1 MRKLYGFSILEL
13 LIAFT
18 IMSSSIISL
27 TALISTLREAV
38 VSSALEKGAFSIA
51 TEEINQEYKNDSQN
65 FLSVTSLSTT
75 TNGIYKQS
83 LTVQLNSDGVTK
95 DLTSIVQWKDDWNN
109 SHSIQVSAT
118 VSDLSEQPDTAECTF
133 DIKNALPPTDTELL
147 FKDLLPPSLSTT
159 THPISFVT
167 ISNSTFFAIS
177 SSTVNKTDP
186 DLFIFALATSTLPS
200 YMGSLDTSPT
210 TKQGISAVA
219 AAGSYIYVAN
229 SVKSNFAT
237 CKTSSSCAQ
246 LQVIDIHSESEPV
259 VLDNYQLATTS
270 LPYATGSGGQASA
283 KSVAYAS
290 GRVYL
295 GLTKSGSAQG
305 DEFNIIDVTTPTSP
319 QWLGGY
325 SIGRSVN
332 KIRIKGAYAYIATD
346 GPQEEVLVLNIS
358 DPTHISLVYSFNA
371 PGSSLYGYG
380 KDLDFAS
387 TSVVLGRSY
396 AQGSQ
401 DLFTLSANPQG
412 SFSTINS
419 EIAATSSNPISVIS
433 LLTHNESVY
442 VLTSADL
449 EFWRNISNGT
459 PTEVNSETLL
469 SSSSTATSLACNGN
483 NLYMSSVDGS
493 DESHLDIL
501 SLP

>member
-1 MRKLYGFSILEL
+1 
-13 LIAFT
+13 
-18 IMSSSIISL
+18 
-27 TALISTLREAV
+27 
-38 VSSALEKGAFSIA
+38 
-51 TEEINQEYKNDSQN
+51 
-65 FLSVTSLSTT
+65 
-75 TNGIYKQS
+75 
-83 LTVQLNSDGVTK
+83 
-95 DLTSIVQWKDDWNN
+95 
-109 SHSIQVSAT
+109 
-118 VSDLSEQPDTAECTF
+118 
-133 DIKNALPPTDTELL
+133 
-147 FKDLLPPSLSTT
+147 
-159 THPISFVT
+159 
-167 ISNSTFFAIS
+167 
-177 SSTVNKTDP
+177 
-186 DLFIFALATSTLPS
+186 
-200 YMGSLDTSPT
+200 MGSLDTSPT

-283 KSVAYAS
+283 KSIAYAS

-412 SFSTINS
+412 SFSTI
-419 EIAATSSNPISVIS
+419 IS

>member
-1 MRKLYGFSILEL
+1 
-13 LIAFT
+13 
-18 IMSSSIISL
+18 
-27 TALISTLREAV
+27 
-38 VSSALEKGAFSIA
+38 
-51 TEEINQEYKNDSQN
+51 
-65 FLSVTSLSTT
+65 
-75 TNGIYKQS
+75 
-83 LTVQLNSDGVTK
+83 
-95 DLTSIVQWKDDWNN
+95 
-109 SHSIQVSAT
+109 
-118 VSDLSEQPDTAECTF
+118 
-133 DIKNALPPTDTELL
+133 
-147 FKDLLPPSLSTT
+147 
-159 THPISFVT
+159 
-167 ISNSTFFAIS
+167 
-177 SSTVNKTDP
+177 
-186 DLFIFALATSTLPS
+186 
-200 YMGSLDTSPT
+200 
-210 TKQGISAVA
+210 
-219 AAGSYIYVAN
+219 
-229 SVKSNFAT
+229 
-237 CKTSSSCAQ
+237 
-246 LQVIDIHSESEPV
+246 
-259 VLDNYQLATTS
+259 
-270 LPYATGSGGQASA
+270 
-283 KSVAYAS
+283 
-290 GRVYL
+290 L